1 MPKDLKSK
9 IDMIEESEKETSS
22 LQAKVDRLTELVE
35 KQKKV
40 ISDQNALLEEQKKK
54 IGISIDLPDDVRE
67 LREIIGTQRALLNE
81 KENELEQT
89 KGLLI
94 QAQKEL
100 QMTSNQMI
108 PAQKKLEESFV
119 TIGNLK
125 ADLAEKNSELVVKNE
140 KLKSLENKTNELQK
154 YVDKFQDEQVKFFTD
169 VDSKYSTQIQ
179 GKMDTYMKQIE
190 DLKIENLSKI
200 DALNK
205 RHMDEMEKKSEE
217 KFKALEN
224 LRKEYENKIESLKTD
239 GTKERQVLRS
249 EISKMESILFDSKLI
264 STEKTSEASDLASR
278 FQEIKDKYSELIN
291 KVKELEKTKKVAND
305 DTKRL
310 TTIIDNLSNF
320 KQENLAKINA
330 FNKLTILMEQDP
342 LFKAYLI
349 VQDVGSISIEDLR
362 NALGS
367 PIVTVK
373 KHIQKLQEIDL
384 VEVNE
389 AGKVSLKK
397 SEES

>member
-9 IDMIEESEKETSS
+9 IDMIEESEKETSN
-22 LQAKVDRLTELVE
+22 LQAKVDRLTELVG
-35 KQKKV
+35 KQKK
-40 ISDQNALLEEQKKK
+40 IINDQNDLLEEQKKK
-54 IGISIDLPDDVRE
+54 ICVAIDLPDDVRE

-100 QMTSNQMI
+100 QMTTNQMI

-125 ADLAEKNSELVVKNE
+125 TDLAEKNSELVVKNE
-140 KLKSLENKTNELQK
+140 KLKSLENKTTELQK

-169 VDSKYSTQIQ
+169 ADSKYSTQIT
-179 GKMDTYMKQIE
+179 GKMDAYMKQIE
-190 DLKIENLSKI
+190 DLKIENLNKSE
-200 DALNK
+200 ALNK

-217 KFKALEN
+217 KFKELEN
-224 LRKEYENKIESLKTD
+224 LRKEYETKIESLKTD
-239 GTKERQVLRS
+239 GTKEKQVLRS

-264 STEKTSEASDLASR
+264 SSEKTSEASDLSTR

-291 KVKELEKTKKVAND
+291 KVKELEKTNKVAND

-310 TTIIDNLSNF
+310 NTIIDNLSNF

-367 PIVTVK
+367 PIVMVK
-373 KHIQKLQEIDL
+373 KHIQKLAEIDL